1 MDPLWLVLLTSSI
14 PSPRPRRNSVA
25 IRWKRISNGRLDW
38 LDRSKMTTH
47 LGHEQI
53 DFTAMHGMEF

>member
-14 PSPRPRRNSVA
+14 PSP
-25 IRWKRISNGRLDW
+25 